1 MTRPLAA
8 VAAALIGLSGCAKPC
23 LMEQTGSVTVTA
35 GTDANRT
42 SATAVDV
49 AATTEAALA
58 DRLAGLDAGTY
69 FATREQL
76 LRDHPTTLSVTGWEV
91 APGQSV
97 GPEPLRFACR
107 TDAVFVFAS
116 IHAPGAHR
124 VRLDSLKGLRVD
136 IGGEAFEVTR

>member
-1 MTRPLAA
+1 VRRPLALVA
-8 VAAALIGLSGCAKPC
+8 VILLGLSGCARPC
-23 LMEQTGSVTVTA
+23 LLDQTGSMTVTA
-35 GTDANRT
+35 AADANQT

-49 AATTEAALA
+49 TATTETALA
-58 DRLAGLDAGTY
+58 DRLAGLDASTY

-76 LRDHPTTLSVTGWEV
+76 LRDHPATLTVTGWEV

-116 IHAPGAHR
+116 IRAPGAHR

-136 IGGEAFEVTR
+136 IGREAIEVTR

>member
-1 MTRPLAA
+1 MSRRLALVA
-8 VAAALIGLSGCAKPC
+8 VILLGLSACAKPC
-23 LMEQTGSVTVTA
+23 LLDRTGSMTVNA
-35 GTDANRT
+35 AADANRS
-42 SATAVDV
+42 SATAIDL

-76 LRDHPTTLSVTGWEV
+76 LRDHPATLTVTGWEV
-91 APGQSV
+91 APGQTV

-107 TDAVFVFAS
+107 TEAVFLFAS
-116 IHAPGAHR
+116 IRAPGAHR

-136 IGGEAFEVTR
+136 IGREAIEVTR

>member
-1 MTRPLAA
+1 VRRPLALVA
-8 VAAALIGLSGCAKPC
+8 VILLGFSGCARPC
-23 LMEQTGSVTVTA
+23 LLDQTGSMTVTA
-35 GTDANRT
+35 AADANQT

-49 AATTEAALA
+49 TATTETALA
-58 DRLAGLDAGTY
+58 DRLAGLDASTY

-76 LRDHPTTLSVTGWEV
+76 LRDHPATLTVTGWEV

-116 IHAPGAHR
+116 IRAPGAHR

-136 IGGEAFEVTR
+136 IGREAIEVTR

>member
-1 MTRPLAA
+1 VTRPLAV
-8 VAAALIGLSGCAKPC
+8 VAAALIGLSGCARPC
-23 LMEQTGSVTVTA
+23 LLDQTGSVTVTA
-35 GTDANRT
+35 AADANRT

-49 AATTEAALA
+49 VATTEAALA
-58 DRLAGLDAGTY
+58 DRLAGLDAGSY

-76 LRDHPTTLSVTGWEV
+76 LRDHPATLSVAGWEV

-116 IHAPGAHR
+116 IGAPGAHR
-124 VRLDSLKGLRVD
+124 VRLDSLKGLHVE
-136 IGGEAFEVTR
+136 IGAEALVVSR